1 MGKAEDN
8 SANDANEGKD
18 EIVTEEP
25 SATQDEKNDSSDNSE
40 KVEDVESL
48 RKVIKLKDTND
59 ESDDSNKPVEE
70 EEDLNDLVE
79 DEQPAASSSAPVES
93 SREALEQKR
102 ILLQRIKD
110 FDLQIKKNQSDI
122 NSISE
127 KINAIS
133 KDLDDLVSLYEIVSE
148 QMNPF
153 VGLSKVTK
161 KRLESFENINKE
173 IGLLNKRLNSMEAE
187 FKINTNEL
195 IEKNQS
201 LEPESETELD
211 TKEPMAIAGDIGIT
225 NEELLEIIE
234 SSFSDIPSDYQIE
247 SKIDEYIESLLAGDA
262 NLEP

>member
-1 MGKAEDN
+1 MGKADDS
-8 SANDANEGKD
+8 SANDAKEGKD
-18 EIVTEEP
+18 EKVTEEP
-25 SATQDEKNDSSDNSE
+25 SIKQNDNTDSSNNSE

-48 RKVIKLKDTND
+48 RKVIKLKDTDN
-59 ESDDSNKPVEE
+59 ESNDSNQKEE
-70 EEDLNDLVE
+70 GEEDLSDLVS
-79 DEQPAASSSAPVES
+79 DEEPVSSSAPAES

-173 IGLLNKRLNSMEAE
+173 IGLINKRLNTMEAE
-187 FKINTNEL
+187 LKINTNEL
-195 IEKNQS
+195 LEKNQN
-201 LEPESETELD
+201 LEPEIETEI
-211 TKEPMAIAGDIGIT
+211 KPEEPIAVAGDIGIT
-225 NEELLEIIE
+225 NEELFEIIE
-234 SSFSDIPSDYQIE
+234 SSFSNIPPDFQID
-247 SKIDEYIESLLAGDA
+247 SKIDEYIESLLAGNT